1 LMAGVER
8 QRRGHRWATLN
19 SRCGDVDS
27 VVMIAAAC
35 WAWIDGN
42 MTKEARHR
50 CGLGSWLGAR
60 RHGRCGGIR

>member
-27 VVMIAAAC
+27 VVMIAGEI
-35 WAWIDGN
+35 WVEYGQ
-42 MTKEARHR
+42 
-50 CGLGSWLGAR
+50 GSSFG
-60 RHGRCGGIR
+60 CNGIG